1 MSRAGKGVV
10 EAGRGGGAGA
20 PEAGE
25 VVEVLMRL
33 LHTGR
38 RLHYGRFSDRELSGP
53 RMRLLGALSDRQPLR
68 MGDLAARLGLT
79 ARTITTL
86 VDALE
91 REGLL
96 ARRPDA
102 TDRRATL
109 IELTDT
115 GCEYLDR
122 VGTTLGELAEQ
133 VLAPLDA
140 DERRQLLGLLSRL
153 EVSCGAAES
162 GHDRV
167 EPGEQS
173 ERRSP

>member
-1 MSRAGKGVV
+1 MSSVKKAVA
-10 EAGRGGGAGA
+10 EAGQVGEEMA
-20 PEAGE
+20 PEPGE

-33 LHTGR
+33 LHTVR
-38 RLHYGRFSDRELSGP
+38 RLHHARFSGRELSGP
-53 RMRLLGALSDRQPLR
+53 RMRLLGALSDLQPLR

-115 GCEYLDR
+115 GREYIDR
-122 VGTTLGELAEQ
+122 
-133 VLAPLDA
+133 
-140 DERRQLLGLLSRL
+140 
-153 EVSCGAAES
+153 
-162 GHDRV
+162 
-167 EPGEQS
+167 
-173 ERRSP
+173 